1 MSNDVTNRSGS
12 PAPVASPAAAGPVFQ
27 LQRVYLKDASLEM
40 PHAPQIFL
48 EQGAPQIDVQLD
60 VSHENIADGMIE
72 VVVRVTATARVGEKV
87 LFLAEAK
94 QAGIFE
100 LRGIPEAQLAPVLGI
115 VCPGIVYPY
124 LRANV
129 ADLITRT
136 GLPPIHLAEINFEA
150 LYQQKNAPEAP
161 GAAGLIVPPTSATRQ

>member
-1 MSNDVTNRSGS
+1 MTNPVQASGNN
-12 PAPVASPAAAGPVFQ
+12 AAEAQAPVFQ
-27 LQRVYLKDASLEM
+27 LQRIYLKDASLEM

-48 EQGAPQIDVQLD
+48 ESGSPQIEVQLD
-60 VSHENIADGMIE
+60 VSHEKVSEGAME
-72 VVVRVTATARVGEKV
+72 VVVRVTATARIGEKV
-87 LFLAEAK
+87 LFLVEAK

-100 LRGIPEAQLAPVLGI
+100 LRGIPEGQLGPVLGI

-129 ADLITRT
+129 ADLLTRT

-150 LYQQKNAPEAP
+150 LYQQK
-161 GAAGLIVPPTSATRQ
+161 AAADAQQASGLIVPSSSQTRQ

>member
-1 MSNDVTNRSGS
+1 MTQTPPPSASNGAGS
-12 PAPVASPAAAGPVFQ
+12 PAPVFQ
-27 LQRVYLKDASLEM
+27 LQRIYLKDASLEM

-48 EQGAPQIDVQLD
+48 ESGAPQIEVQLD
-60 VSHENIADGMIE
+60 VNHEQVSEGAIE

-87 LFLAEAK
+87 LFLIEAK
-94 QAGIFE
+94 QGGIFE
-100 LRGIPEAQLAPVLGI
+100 LRGIPEGQLGPVLGI

-129 ADLITRT
+129 ADLLTRT

-150 LYQQKNAPEAP
+150 LFQQKSAQEAQ
-161 GAAGLIVPPTSATRQ
+161 GASGLIVPPASPTRQ

>member
-1 MSNDVTNRSGS
+1 MAETNTAGNG
-12 PAPVASPAAAGPVFQ
+12 ASPVFQ
-27 LQRVYLKDASLEM
+27 LQRVYLKDASLEL
-40 PHAPQIFL
+40 PHAPQVFL
-48 EQGAPQIDVQLD
+48 EQEAPQVDVQLE
-60 VSHENIADGMIE
+60 VGQEKVLDGIYE
-72 VVVRVTATARVGEKV
+72 VAVRVTVTAKVKDKV

-100 LRGIPEAQLAPVLGI
+100 MRGIPNEQFDAVVGI
-115 VCPGIVYPY
+115 VCPGIIYPY

-150 LYQQKNAPEAP
+150 FFQQRKAQQN
-161 GAAGLIVPPTSATRQ
+161 AGLIVPPAAAPKQ